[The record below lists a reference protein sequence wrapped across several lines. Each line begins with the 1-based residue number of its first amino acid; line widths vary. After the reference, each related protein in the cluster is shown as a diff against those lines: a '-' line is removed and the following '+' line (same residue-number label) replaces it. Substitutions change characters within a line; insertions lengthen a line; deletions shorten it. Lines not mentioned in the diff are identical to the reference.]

1 MFPTMLKQQTESHLR
16 RSLLFMPGDSMRKI
30 KKAIQLPADSII
42 MDLEDGVAVSQKD
55 VARQTVVEA
64 LETLDFG
71 SRERLVRINA
81 VDTPWATEDLV
92 ATMAGRPDGY
102 VLPKIESADQV
113 RFVSRA
119 LAQLERDQELPEGT
133 IRLLAVIETAR
144 GIVNLREIAQ
154 ADDRLQG
161 LMFGAED
168 LASDIGAQRTREGWE
183 VFYARSAVVTVA
195 AAFNMQAIDMVFVD
209 LADTD
214 GLAAECRFA
223 RQLGYSG
230 KMAIHPRQVPVI
242 NEAFSPSLE
251 EVERAAQLLQAFEER
266 QKEGAGVFEW
276 EGKMV
281 DMPIVRAAQ
290 RILAQA
296 KAAGM
301 V

>member
-1 MFPTMLKQQTESHLR
+1 MLKQQTESHLR